1 MVLQS
6 FKDKLDESIDR
17 IDQATDQSLLKKIK
31 NLKEIRVSTDIELKS
46 IAEKTKISM
55 KNLKSIESL
64 SFEKLPSE
72 PWRNSFIS
80 QYCDFIEN
88 FNNEKDQKMTG
99 GIFYSIG
106 YISTKIKNFGNTS
119 NFKNPTYAFSKEL
132 LDGSNLAKKEFE
144 ISKKNKAKRKL
155 ISPSTKK
162 TKVVKK
168 KKKIAKKKAIKKKK

>member
-6 FKDKLDESIDR
+6 FRDKLDESIDR

-88 FNNEKDQKMTG
+88 FNNEKD
-99 GIFYSIG
+99 
-106 YISTKIKNFGNTS
+106 
-119 NFKNPTYAFSKEL
+119 
-132 LDGSNLAKKEFE
+132 
-144 ISKKNKAKRKL
+144 
-155 ISPSTKK
+155 
-162 TKVVKK
+162 
-168 KKKIAKKKAIKKKK
+168 

>member
-1 MVLQS
+1 MFLQI

-88 FNNEKDQKMTG
+88 FNNEKD
-99 GIFYSIG
+99 
-106 YISTKIKNFGNTS
+106 
-119 NFKNPTYAFSKEL
+119 
-132 LDGSNLAKKEFE
+132 
-144 ISKKNKAKRKL
+144 
-155 ISPSTKK
+155 
-162 TKVVKK
+162 
-168 KKKIAKKKAIKKKK
+168 